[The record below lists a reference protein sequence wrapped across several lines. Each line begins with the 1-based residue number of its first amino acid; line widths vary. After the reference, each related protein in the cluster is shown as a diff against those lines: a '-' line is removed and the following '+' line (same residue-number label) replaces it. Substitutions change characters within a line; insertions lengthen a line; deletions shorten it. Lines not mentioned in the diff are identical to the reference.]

1 MARTEKQLANLKKFD
16 SNQSRE
22 QAKINGSK
30 GGKKCAENKK
40 QRKTW
45 QEIAIAMLS
54 TKLDADKQ
62 EVLSNYGISN
72 GDADYNCLFI
82 YKLMEKAEKG
92 DIYAIQELKNLTGN
106 KEVQQINLSGSVA
119 LTDTQKEIE
128 KLLDE

>member
-1 MARTEKQLANLKKFD
+1 MARKQSPNQLANLKAPTSK
-16 SNQSRE
+16 QARE
-22 QAKINGSK
+22 RGSK
-30 GGKKCAENKK
+30 GGKASAEAKK

-45 QEIAIAMLS
+45 QEIATAMLS
-54 TKLDADKQ
+54 TKLDSDKQ
-62 EVLSNYGISN
+62 EILSNYGISN

-82 YKLMEKAEKG
+82 YRLMEKAEKG

>member
-1 MARTEKQLANLKKFD
+1 MARKQSPNQLANLKTPTTKEA
-16 SNQSRE
+16 RE
-22 QAKINGSK
+22 RGRK
-30 GGKKCAENKK
+30 GGLASAESRK
-40 QRKTW
+40 QKKTW
-45 QEIAIAMLS
+45 QEIATAMLS
-54 TKLDADKQ
+54 TKLDSDKQ
-62 EVLSNYGISN
+62 EILSNYGISN

-106 KEVQQINLSGSVA
+106 KEVQQISLSGSVA